1 MDGVTVIVCGAT
13 MMTVGVEP
21 NPDGITAKK
30 KRWSAGIGGNFM
42 PEWLFTLGYIT
53 LASICVA
60 FIIGFIITLI
70 AVCIVVYKAWKEE
83 RKKRKE

>member
-1 MDGVTVIVCGAT
+1 
-13 MMTVGVEP
+13 
-21 NPDGITAKK
+21 
-30 KRWSAGIGGNFM
+30 M

-53 LASICVA
+53 LAVMCVA

-70 AVCIVVYKAWKEE
+70 AVGIVVYKAWKEE

>member
-1 MDGVTVIVCGAT
+1 MR
-13 MMTVGVEP
+13 TVGAGL
-21 NPDGITAKK
+21 NQDGITAKK
-30 KRWSAGIGGNFM
+30 KRWSAGIGGNLM

-53 LASICVA
+53 LAVMCVA